1 MSFRSVV
8 RYAYSAGFIARPTL
22 RARPSTR
29 TSSTA
34 RFEVLEIERLHG
46 HEQIRPALLEELT
59 ATIKRDGYIRRP
71 ILVADRDFVVL
82 DGHHRLE
89 VLRVLGCRRIPAYV
103 VEYFSGFVD
112 LTTWPDAVVSSV
124 TKEEVIRRGL
134 TGDRFP
140 PKTTRHRVAVEL
152 EDRPTDLRDLR

>member
-1 MSFRSVV
+1 M
-8 RYAYSAGFIARPTL
+8 RYAYSAGFLARPTS
-22 RARPSTR
+22 RARSSTR
-29 TSSTA
+29 TTPA
-34 RFEVLEIERLHG
+34 IRFEVLEIDRLHG

-59 ATIKRDGYIRRP
+59 AVIQRDGYIRRP
-71 ILVADRDFVVL
+71 ILVADGEFVVL

-103 VEYFSGFVD
+103 VDYFSRLVD

-124 TKEEVIRRGL
+124 TKEEVIRRGV

-140 PKTTRHRVAVEL
+140 PKTTRHRTPIEL
-152 EDRPTDLRDLR
+152 KDRPTNLQDLR